1 MNAHR
6 LVLAILLVVCPFTTN
21 AMAQSAAPALEA
33 GVHAGFLRLSDFDTT
48 NAGIGGRV
56 TLHLTRWM
64 AVEGEGTFFPSDD
77 VFIPSSSST
86 PSLQVVYERKRVD
99 AFFGTKLGRRA
110 DRFGVFAKIRP
121 GFTRLSGGAGQC
133 VGPDCALI
141 LLVRPEYQTEFA
153 FDLGGVFELYPSART
168 VARFELGD
176 IIIRHRG
183 VAVPCPRST
192 CGTSHNL
199 ATRVGVGMR
208 F

>member
-1 MNAHR
+1 MTAYR
-6 LVLAILLVVCPFTTN
+6 LLLSCLLVVSGFAPH
-21 AMAQSAAPALEA
+21 AAAQSVPSSLEA

-48 NAGIGGRV
+48 SAGIGGRV
-56 TLHLTRWM
+56 TLNLTRWV

-77 VFIPSSSST
+77 VIVPSSRLT
-86 PSLQVVYERKRVD
+86 PDLRVVYERKRVD
-99 AFFGTKLGRRA
+99 AFVGMKVGRRA

-121 GFTRLSGGAGQC
+121 GLTRLSGGGGQC
-133 VGPDCALI
+133 VGTDCALI
-141 LLVRPEYQTEFA
+141 LLIRPEYQTEFA
-153 FDLGGVFELYPSART
+153 LDLGGVLELYPSSRT

-176 IIIRHRG
+176 MLIAHRG
-183 VAVPCPRST
+183 VAPPCWGSR